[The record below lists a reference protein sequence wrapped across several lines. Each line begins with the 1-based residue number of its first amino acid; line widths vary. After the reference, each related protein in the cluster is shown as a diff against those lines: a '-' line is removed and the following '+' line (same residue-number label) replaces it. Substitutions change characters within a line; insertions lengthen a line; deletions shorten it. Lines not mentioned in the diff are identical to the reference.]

1 MLKFKVSFEIEEEQ
15 LRDLFDEY
23 EVKFSKA
30 KLKAIVKHMEEAEFE
45 LQDLL
50 NDTFVEF
57 ISNFINEEWC

>member
-30 KLKAIVKHMEEAEFE
+30 KLKAIVKHMEDAEFE

-57 ISNFINEEWC
+57 ISNFINEEWT